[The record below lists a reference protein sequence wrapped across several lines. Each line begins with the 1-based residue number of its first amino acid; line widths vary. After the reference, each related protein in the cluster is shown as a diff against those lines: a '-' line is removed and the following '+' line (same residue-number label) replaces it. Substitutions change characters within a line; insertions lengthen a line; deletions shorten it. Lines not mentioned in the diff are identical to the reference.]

1 VAYCTIV
8 VRFVNPL
15 DARLLY
21 GRCYHCG
28 YEMVVFTHTNIFT
41 NYEGFFPMGHQIHLL
56 RFVEL

>member
-1 VAYCTIV
+1 

-28 YEMVVFTHTNIFT
+28 YEMVMFTRANIFT